1 MNMRYDMQNIKQD
14 CTKGT
19 NLLRQCQVP
28 QCYAEVKL
36 GIIRKVWKNS
46 DSDNEILKKCKR
58 IY

>member
-1 MNMRYDMQNIKQD
+1 MQNIKQD

-46 DSDNEILKKCKR
+46 DSDNEILKKCQR